1 MAEAPENQMTG
12 ARDNKMAVLSENQVP
27 ETRDVKM
34 TARPDNDDTMDIIQ
48 KNTISNFN
56 AWKNL

>member
-1 MAEAPENQMTG
+1 
-12 ARDNKMAVLSENQVP
+12 MAVLSENQVP